1 MRSVLIFATAMM
13 LGACASGSSTPRPRL
28 PTDAEVE
35 QYNAQVPREQQ
46 IVCRM
51 ETKLG
56 SRFPRR
62 ACYRV
67 GYLEELNDQGQDVVD
82 LMQIDGLL
90 DSPLH
95 YQF

>member
-1 MRSVLIFATAMM
+1 MKHILLALTAVAIA
-13 LGACASGSSTPRPRL
+13 GCASDSSTPKPRL

-35 QYNAQVPREQQ
+35 QYNAQAPREQQ

-51 ETKLG
+51 ETRLG
-56 SRFPRR
+56 SRFARR

-67 GYLEELNDQGQDVVD
+67 GYLEDLNDQGQDVVD

>member
-1 MRSVLIFATAMM
+1 MTLA
-13 LGACASGSSTPRPRL
+13 GCASNSSNPRPRL

-51 ETKLG
+51 ETRLG
-56 SRFPRR
+56 SRFRRR

-67 GYLEELNDQGQDVVD
+67 AYLESLNDQGQDVVD

-90 DSPLH
+90 DSDLH